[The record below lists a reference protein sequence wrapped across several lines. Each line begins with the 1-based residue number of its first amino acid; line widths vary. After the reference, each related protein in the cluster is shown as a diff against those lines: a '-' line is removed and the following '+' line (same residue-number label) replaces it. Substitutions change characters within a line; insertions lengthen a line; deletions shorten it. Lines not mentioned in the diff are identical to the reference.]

1 MKQEKWVKAQKEKLK
16 FERIGR
22 VSNYESCKV
31 LLNKVRQLDNIE
43 VARIW
48 QTRTFNRYYV
58 VAKFKEEVNLH
69 VI

>member
-1 MKQEKWVKAQKEKLK
+1 MKKEKWVKAQKEKLR

-31 LLNKVRQLDNIE
+31 LLNKVRQLDTVE

-48 QTRTFNRYYV
+48 GTRTFNRYYV
-58 VAKFKEEVNLH
+58 VAKFREEVRINA
-69 VI
+69 